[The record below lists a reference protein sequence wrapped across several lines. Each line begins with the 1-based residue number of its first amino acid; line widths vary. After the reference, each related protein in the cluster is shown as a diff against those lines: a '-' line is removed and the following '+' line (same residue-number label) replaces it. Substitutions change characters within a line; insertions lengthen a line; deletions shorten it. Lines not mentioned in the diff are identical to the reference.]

1 MSTALPPELS
11 PRPGSTPPGG
21 SAGGP
26 GGGSGGGSREW
37 LKWLTTVLAALVFVV
52 ASGSWVLATYYDTK
66 ITRIP
71 GIDGLL
77 SGDNSG
83 PLTILVVG
91 SDSREGLTKE
101 EAHELSTGTAAAAGG
116 QRSDTMMLVH
126 LSADRKNVTVV
137 SLPRDSY
144 VDIPAYT
151 DSEGKKH
158 PASKNKLNAAFS
170 LGGAP
175 LMIKTVQEAT
185 GVSIDHYV
193 EVGFAG
199 VVNMVDALGG
209 VDVCVPNAVDDWRS
223 GLKLDAGTTH
233 VGGLMGLAYV
243 RARYIDPTAD
253 LGRMERQQRF
263 LGSMFQEA
271 TSAGVLLNPA
281 KLNSFLNAALQS
293 VHVDEGMSRDLLLE
307 LASELQGLS
316 PKDIRFLTVPLSN
329 VNLSTP
335 VGSAVE
341 WDEQKAAQVFAS
353 IEDDQP
359 LVKQKK
365 GPTVPVA
372 PSAIDVQVLNGSD
385 VEGLASEASA
395 DMDDAGYSIAELPGN
410 DDRSDVTATVVRY
423 DPEWNTSVKT
433 LEAAFPDATFEKV
446 PGLGGTFRIVVG
458 TDYAP
463 PQDVKV
469 AKQDTKLGSHTAAD
483 NICG

>member
-11 PRPGSTPPGG
+11 PRPESTPPGG
-21 SAGGP
+21 DAA
-26 GGGSGGGSREW
+26 SGRSREW
-37 LKWLTTVLAALVFVV
+37 VKWLTTLLAALVFVV

-77 SGDNSG
+77 AGDDTG

-91 SDSREGLTKE
+91 SDSREGLSAK
-101 EAHELSTGTAAAAGG
+101 EAHELRTGTAAAASG
-116 QRSDTMMLVH
+116 QRSDTMMLLH
-126 LSADRKNVTVV
+126 IAGDRKSATVV

-151 DSEGKKH
+151 DADGDKH
-158 PASKNKLNAAFS
+158 PESKNKLNAAFS

-175 LMIKTVQEAT
+175 LLIKTVQQET
-185 GVSIDHYV
+185 GISIDHYV

-209 VDVCVPNAVDDWRS
+209 VDVCVPTAVDDRRS
-223 GLKLDAGTTH
+223 GLELGAGTSH
-233 VGGLMGLAYV
+233 VDGLMALSYV

-293 VHVDEGMSRDLLLE
+293 VHVDEGMSRDMLLE
-307 LASELQGLS
+307 LASEAQGLA

-341 WDEQKAAQVFAS
+341 WDEQKAEQVFSS

-359 LVKQKK
+359 LVKEKK

-372 PSAIDVQVLNGSD
+372 PSAINVQVLNGSG

-395 DMDDAGYSIAELPGN
+395 DMEKAGYTIAALPGN
-410 DDRSDVTATVVRY
+410 DDRSDVTTTVVRY
-423 DPEWNTSVKT
+423 DPEWSTSVKT

-446 PGLGGTFRIVVG
+446 AGQGDTFEVVVG
-458 TDYAP
+458 TDYAAP
-463 PQDVKV
+463 LKVRV

-483 NICG
+483 DICG